1 MEHDNHSYAKAHNE
15 HLPGISV
22 ALGKF
27 GSSRGLCQPTAEELS
42 QDQES
47 LKAQELLPFLAFTD
61 SI

>member
-1 MEHDNHSYAKAHNE
+1 MIITVMQKPTMSIFLGY
-15 HLPGISV
+15 LWP
-22 ALGKF
+22 LGKF